1 MKSVS
6 FFLSL
11 FFFFTFPASAQDPER
26 FRNDIDLLTQ
36 TVLPPDS
43 ADSLILFTG
52 SSTFTLWKNV
62 QEDFPDR
69 LVLNTAFGGSQ
80 YSDLLFWYDR
90 VIRPFKPATIVI
102 YEGDNDLAEGE
113 MPDSVTSEAIR
124 LVNRL
129 KSDFPLIRIVILSP
143 KPSPS
148 RWDMHDRYETFIRL
162 MKTRLPAEVLFIPV
176 WTGFLSADG
185 TPRRELY
192 LEDNLHL
199 SRRGYEILIGK
210 LKPVL

>member
-1 MKSVS
+1 MKPFSLLFS
-6 FFLSL
+6 ISL
-11 FFFFTFPASAQDPER
+11 FYTVSVSAQDPER
-26 FRNDIDLLTQ
+26 FRADIDLLSR
-36 TVLPPDS
+36 TVLPPES

-62 QEDFPDR
+62 QDDFPGR
-69 LVLNTAFGGSQ
+69 LVFNTAFGGSQ
-80 YSDLLFWYDR
+80 YSDLLYWYST
-90 VIRPFKPATIVI
+90 VIKPYKPGTIVI

-113 MPDSVTSEAIR
+113 FPDSVASEAVR

-129 KSDFPLIRIVILSP
+129 KSDFPFIRIVILSP

-148 RWDMHDRYETFIRL
+148 RWDRRSGYETFIGL
-162 MKTRLPAEVLFIPV
+162 LKNRLPGDVLFIPV
-176 WTGFLSADG
+176 WTDFLSADG

-192 LEDNLHL
+192 LEDHLHL
-199 SRRGYEILIGK
+199 SRMGYEILIGK